1 MKKPAG
7 RPPKALQRKKEERKG
22 ILVQPNNPIAFFEL
36 THDNPDMFK
45 AIFDACKKISES
57 LHFVISPEGM
67 KLYCKS
73 KTQGCFALIEIFGE
87 KVVGYY
93 CKETRYFKCVCK
105 TALSIL
111 KSKKKGQ
118 EKIKFTIT
126 GSDPYTMKITMIT
139 NDQINESS
147 ALQLDPDEYFDLSYY
162 DKVYSARDAYP
173 LIFSLK
179 WAYFKELLNSW
190 DIHKPKAIYFEKDPE
205 SNLSIKI
212 HEEIPCEAEFENTD
226 SIELRFNT
234 DELVSVGVPTLHI
247 SAVSPS
253 VSLSKKLT
261 FYISEHDDLILS
273 AKIDEIYS
281 TRDTTIE
288 DTESATV
295 KFFIQLQQV
304 Y

>member
-22 ILVQPNNPIAFFEL
+22 ILTTPSNPSLIFEL
-36 THDNPDMFK
+36 VHDNPDMFK
-45 AIFDACKKISES
+45 AIFDACKKISET

-67 KLYCKS
+67 KLFCKS
-73 KTQGCFALIEIFGE
+73 KTQGCFSLIEIFGE

-93 CKETRYFKCVCK
+93 CKEVRYYKCLCK
-105 TALSIL
+105 SALSIL

-118 EKIKFTIT
+118 EKIKFTILN
-126 GSDPYTMKITMIT
+126 SKSSIMKITMTT

-147 ALQLDPDEYFDLSYY
+147 ALQLDTDEYFDLSYY
-162 DKVYSARDAYP
+162 EKIYEIRNEYP

-179 WAYFKELLNSW
+179 WAYFKELLNNW
-190 DIHKPKAIYFEKDPE
+190 DIYKPKAIFFEKDAE
-205 SNLSIKI
+205 SNLLIKI
-212 HEEIPCEAEFENTD
+212 LEEITCEAEFENSE
-226 SIELRFNT
+226 SIELLFNSE
-234 DELVSVGVPTLHI
+234 DLISVGIPTLHI

-261 FYISEHDDLILS
+261 FYISEQNEMILS

-295 KFFIQLQQV
+295 KFFIQLKQM